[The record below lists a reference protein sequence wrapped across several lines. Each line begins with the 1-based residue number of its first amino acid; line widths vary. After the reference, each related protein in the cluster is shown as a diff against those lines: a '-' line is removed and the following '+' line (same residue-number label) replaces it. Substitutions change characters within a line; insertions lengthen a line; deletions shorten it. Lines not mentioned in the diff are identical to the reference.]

1 MSSFYEVTAAS
12 GTAAAGDDSTRR
24 HRYGRLSRES
34 SRRRPHPHGGVGRRR
49 GRLLYSP
56 YGLATKATGQP
67 HAQSPAATTTLHR
80 GRPTGSRG
88 VLRACGRAFSGS
100 VEVVSQQ
107 TIRLLIRALCRTSDN
122 RQGLVTGCGYRPE
135 AMLPPDREE
144 LRRRVEGRGARGRV
158 RCSHPLEVTLGTVLP
173 AAGGRFEPAS
183 PIESDQRIPKRGQPR
198 HAATRERSGSRS

>member
-34 SRRRPHPHGGVGRRR
+34 SRRPPHPHGGVGRRR

-67 HAQSPAATTTLHR
+67 HAHSPAATTTLHR

-88 VLRACGRAFSGS
+88 VLRACGPS
-100 VEVVSQQ
+100 VQWFGGGCIATDDPSPHPGP
-107 TIRLLIRALCRTSDN
+107 LSD
-122 RQGLVTGCGYRPE
+122 L
-135 AMLPPDREE
+135 
-144 LRRRVEGRGARGRV
+144 
-158 RCSHPLEVTLGTVLP
+158 
-173 AAGGRFEPAS
+173 
-183 PIESDQRIPKRGQPR
+183 
-198 HAATRERSGSRS
+198 